1 MPQTKEGVHQNPWV
15 TYMKACAENYKAGKS
30 QPPPVASGKE
40 SEPESSTPKRR
51 RVTGKKSVA
60 EAMGEKPKL
69 MKTKPKAKAKPIT
82 KKDEKALQ
90 KVAKSAGKAIA
101 KKKARETAKGKKD
114 N

>member
-1 MPQTKEGVHQNPWV
+1 MPQTKEGVNQNPWV
-15 TYMKACAENYKAGKS
+15 AYMRACAEHYKAGKS

-51 RVTGKKSVA
+51 VTGKKPVA

-69 MKTKPKAKAKPIT
+69 MKTKPKAKAKPMT

-90 KVAKSAGKAIA
+90 KVAKSAGRATA
-101 KKKARETAKGKKD
+101 KKEGEG
-114 N
+114 NG

>member
-40 SEPESSTPKRR
+40 SEPESSTPKR

-101 KKKARETAKGKKD
+101 KKKAKETAKVKKD